1 MDALLALLFIFVVYT
16 IGDIVAAATK
26 SIVPSLFVCSA
37 IFLGGFW
44 LGIPETLF
52 NDSLLFE
59 LGALT
64 ITTLLVHMGSMLNLQ
79 QLLAQW
85 KTVLIV
91 VGAICGI
98 VLFLFTIGMPLVGKE
113 TAIVAAPPISGGVIA
128 GLQMASTAEAIG
140 RTDLKLM
147 ATLLVVLQGFIGY
160 PLASFCLRREAN
172 SILKLKSEGHVFEST
187 KEVQTIEKNQYSNY
201 RKSSPQKTIL

>member
-64 ITTLLVHMGSMLNLQ
+64 ITTL
-79 QLLAQW
+79 
-85 KTVLIV
+85 
-91 VGAICGI
+91 
-98 VLFLFTIGMPLVGKE
+98 
-113 TAIVAAPPISGGVIA
+113 
-128 GLQMASTAEAIG
+128 
-140 RTDLKLM
+140 
-147 ATLLVVLQGFIGY
+147 
-160 PLASFCLRREAN
+160 
-172 SILKLKSEGHVFEST
+172 
-187 KEVQTIEKNQYSNY
+187 
-201 RKSSPQKTIL
+201 